1 MGAVHK
7 DNVSALPL
15 GLMGMYEEASPP
27 ASNIKERE
35 KFLELFSVWALL
47 KKEVSAQF
55 VLHLLHGWT
64 EEQVI
69 AYITQ
74 YSKWF
79 NSPVSGRYA
88 LYHDRLRTFILQKV
102 SYTHHTKGNNAII
115 KHCQLALQTKAG
127 DEWERYALEF
137 LSEHLLAEGMISG
150 NCKNLIDFSRS
161 SEIWR
166 RQIELSAGMEWSK
179 KAIYNLIDLNSKYN
193 PFDCQIDYLNLLKLS
208 RDSRDYIKYF
218 NKIEIKDLSKLEILR
233 LQNAVIEDE
242 YDGQFLY
249 VSVIIK
255 IHRCIKSGLS
265 KKEISSLIDELDKI
279 LLNLQAIDH
288 GRLNFHDVI
297 PLRYFE
303 DIFEYYKSEVKNY
316 KNLLAMQY
324 EFPEFLSGD
333 LNSSSNLNEFILKN
347 QTLDCWIQP
356 MPWQI
361 NKNIDELIDVICSCF
376 IGVDL
381 SQIESLDELYVV
393 VENEELYDVPISIL
407 IVPILFRKEFCTN
420 RYYKNIK
427 TAWIEE
433 FMDVLY
439 FHTAT
444 MAYSMLRSLSD
455 EKCDKVEIN
464 NQIKW
469 IATNEL
475 SADKFDFDLFIGF
488 VSEFKYLKDG
498 SLVFEQWLLDALFN
512 RTNSTVRAIID
523 DQKVQVI
530 RDFCFD
536 SKMEYERMIREYISP
551 FSINE
556 YLTIFNEGDQSDI
569 ANEEISNLSNT
580 DFLKHDFGSNSEI
593 SPVSVKNVTWLSVLP
608 RLQNIDSNILY
619 TTMHKIFLNKLC
631 YQKKNGY
638 HLPCDTMTF
647 FDFNWLNSLL
657 NNETSDY

>member
-1 MGAVHK
+1 VHK
-7 DNVSALPL
+7 DNASALPL

-27 ASNIKERE
+27 AINIKERE
-35 KFLELFSVWALL
+35 KFLDFFSVLALL
-47 KKEVSAQF
+47 RKEVSAQF
-55 VLHLLHGWT
+55 VLHLLDGWT

-79 NSPVSGRYA
+79 FSPVSGKYA
-88 LYHDRLRTFILQKV
+88 LYHDRLRIFILQKV
-102 SYTHHTKGNNAII
+102 SHTHQTKGNNAII
-115 KHCQLALQTKAG
+115 KHCQLALQTNGG

-137 LSEHLLAEGMISG
+137 LSEHLLADGMISG
-150 NCKNLIDFSRS
+150 NCNDLIDFSRS
-161 SEIWR
+161 PKIWL
-166 RQIELSAGMEWSK
+166 RQIELSGGMEWSK

-193 PFDCQIDYLNLLKLS
+193 PFGCQIDYLNILKLS
-208 RDSRDYIKYF
+208 RDSRDFIEYF
-218 NKIEIKDLSKLEILR
+218 NKIEIRELGKLEILR
-233 LQNAVIEDE
+233 LQNAVIENE

-265 KKEISSLIDELDKI
+265 KKEISNLIDELDKI
-279 LLNLQAIDH
+279 LFNLQAIDH

-303 DIFEYYKSEVKNY
+303 DIFDFYKSEGKNY
-316 KNLLAMQY
+316 KNLLAMRYQ
-324 EFPEFLSGD
+324 FPEFLSGD
-333 LNSSSNLNEFILKN
+333 LSSSSNLNEFILKN
-347 QTLDCWIQP
+347 QTLDCWVQP

-361 NKNIDELIDVICSCF
+361 VKNIDELINVICSCF

-381 SQIESLDELYVV
+381 SQIESLNELYVF

-407 IVPILFRKEFCTN
+407 IVPILFRKEFCIN

-433 FMDVLY
+433 FMDALY
-439 FHTAT
+439 SHTAT
-444 MAYSMLRSLSD
+444 TAYSMLRSLSD

-469 IATNEL
+469 LATNEL
-475 SADKFDFDLFIGF
+475 SAHKFDFDIFIGF
-488 VSEFKYLKDG
+488 VSEFKYLNDG
-498 SLVFEQWLLDALFN
+498 SSVFEQWLLEALFN
-512 RTNSTVRAIID
+512 RTNSEVRAMID

-530 RDFCFD
+530 QDFCFD
-536 SKMEYERMIREYISP
+536 SKVEYERMLREYISP

-556 YLTIFNEGDQSDI
+556 YLTIFNEGDQPDKAI
-569 ANEEISNLSNT
+569 QEISNLSNT
-580 DFLKHDFGSNSEI
+580 DFLKHDFGNNSTV

-608 RLQNIDSNILY
+608 RLHNIDSNILY

-631 YQKKNGY
+631 YEKKNDC
-638 HLPCDTMTF
+638 HLPGDAMTF
-647 FDFNWLNSLL
+647 FDFSWLNSLL
-657 NNETSDY
+657 NNET